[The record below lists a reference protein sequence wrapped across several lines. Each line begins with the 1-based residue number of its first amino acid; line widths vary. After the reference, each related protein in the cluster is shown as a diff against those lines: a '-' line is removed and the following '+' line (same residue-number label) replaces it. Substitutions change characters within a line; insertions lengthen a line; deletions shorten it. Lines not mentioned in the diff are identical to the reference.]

1 MSANSVAGES
11 QNYASRFVKLAWL
24 SLTQLVRSPSHSR
37 RAEAARRAARHVL
50 WLSAGLGAA
59 IIVLM
64 YAIDAWEIAQMPK
77 RGTPSLWWVR
87 ILTDFG
93 KDEYVL
99 GVLAGLLVA
108 VAIVSPA
115 LRGIQ
120 RSLLLGLGTRL
131 QFIFCAVAVSNLV
144 TEVLK
149 YSVGRGRPF
158 VGGEANAFHF
168 SHFAGNPAYYSF
180 PSGHAT
186 TAFALAFAVS
196 VVWPKA
202 RVAMAV
208 YAIVIAAT
216 RLVLVAHHPSDVVA
230 GALVGIVGAMF
241 VRYWFAARR
250 LGFAIQRDGNIVSL
264 AGPSSG
270 RLKRVARGAF
280 AP

>member
-1 MSANSVAGES
+1 MAAKAVVSDSKSYFA
-11 QNYASRFVKLAWL
+11 RFMTLSWL
-24 SLTQLVRSPSHSR
+24 SLAQLVRSPSHSR

-50 WLSAGLGAA
+50 WLTAGLGAA

-64 YAIDAWEIAQMPK
+64 YAIDAWEIGQMPK
-77 RGTPSLWWVR
+77 RGTPSLWWLR

-99 GVLAGLLVA
+99 AAIGVLLIA
-108 VAIVSPA
+108 VALAAPA

-131 QFIFCAVAVSNLV
+131 QFLFLAVAVSNLV

-149 YSVGRGRPF
+149 YCVGRGRPF

-168 SHFAGNPAYYSF
+168 SHFAGNPAYSSF

-196 VVWPKA
+196 AVWPA
-202 RVAMAV
+202 TRFAMAV
-208 YAIVIAAT
+208 YAVIIAAT
-216 RLVLVAHHPSDVVA
+216 RLVLLAHHPSDVVA
-230 GALVGIVGAMF
+230 GALVGIIGAMF

-250 LGFAIQRDGNIVSL
+250 LGFAIQRDGSVVPL
-264 AGPSSG
+264 VGPSSG
-270 RLKRVARGAF
+270 RLKRVASGAF

>member
-1 MSANSVAGES
+1 MAASPAVVDSR
-11 QNYASRFVKLAWL
+11 NYLARFVTLSWL
-24 SLTQLVRSPSHSR
+24 SLAQLVRSPSHSR

-50 WLSAGLGAA
+50 WLTAGLGAA

-64 YAIDAWEIAQMPK
+64 YAIDAWEIGQMPK

-99 GVLAGLLVA
+99 SALGVLLIA
-108 VAIVSPA
+108 VALAAPA

-131 QFIFCAVAVSNLV
+131 QFLFLAVAVSNLV

-149 YSVGRGRPF
+149 YCVGRGRPF
-158 VGGEANAFHF
+158 VGGEADVFHF
-168 SHFAGNPAYYSF
+168 SHFAGNPAYSSF

-186 TAFALAFAVS
+186 TAFALALAVS
-196 VVWPKA
+196 AVWPGT
-202 RVAMAV
+202 RYAMAV
-208 YAIVIAAT
+208 YAVIIAAS
-216 RLVLVAHHPSDVVA
+216 RLVLLAHHPSDVVA
-230 GALVGIVGAMF
+230 GALVGIIGAMF

-250 LGFAIQRDGNIVSL
+250 LGFAIHGDGSIVSL
-264 AGPSSG
+264 VGPSSG
-270 RLKRVARGAF
+270 RLKRVAGGAS